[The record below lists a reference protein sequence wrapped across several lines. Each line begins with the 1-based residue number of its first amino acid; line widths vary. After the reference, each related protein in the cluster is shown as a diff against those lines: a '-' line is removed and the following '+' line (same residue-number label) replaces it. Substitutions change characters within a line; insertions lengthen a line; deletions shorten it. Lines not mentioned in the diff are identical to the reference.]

1 MTHQHRNRKA
11 SPLAKR
17 TVAVVGAESL
27 LGRELRELA
36 DRYAPSADLRLI
48 GAETEEGRGITA
60 SEDEAVLLAKLDAEA
75 LACVNLVF
83 LAGPPESSRKALDA
97 LAGSTATVIDVAGF
111 ESAAPLSAPQAGFR
125 PEGGRSRIAHPAAIA
140 LALFF
145 ARLGETGARVE
156 QSVVSVFEPASERGK
171 AGLSEL
177 EKQSI
182 NLLSFRPLP
191 KAVFDTQAG
200 FTLLPE
206 YGEDAPTTL
215 RAAEERLAADAAT
228 LTGMAFPLRLVQAP
242 VFHGH
247 SILAWVRFATPP
259 GSFESLAGDLVDF
272 RGEGVEVPTNT
283 GVTGESGITVGSVR
297 IDRADPRAAW
307 FWIVSDNLRLAAE
320 NAWRAAQEALA

>member
-1 MTHQHRNRKA
+1 MANK
-11 SPLAKR
+11 
-17 TVAVVGAESL
+17 TVAIVGAESL

-36 DRYAPSADLRLI
+36 DRFAPAANLRLI
-48 GAETEEGRGITA
+48 GAETEEGRVITA

-75 LACVNLVF
+75 LAGADIVF
-83 LAGPPESSRKALDA
+83 LAGPPEASRKTLDA
-97 LAGSTATVIDVAGF
+97 LSGSAATVIDGTGL
-111 ESAAPLSAPQAGFR
+111 ESAAPLSAPQAGLR
-125 PEGGRSRIAHPAAIA
+125 PEGNFTRVAHPAAIA

-145 ARLGETGARVE
+145 ARLSETGAQVE
-156 QSVVSVFEPASERGK
+156 QAVVSVFEPASERGQ
-171 AGLSEL
+171 AGMSEL

-191 KAVFDTQAG
+191 KAVFDAQAG
-200 FTLLPE
+200 FNLLPE
-206 YGEDAPTTL
+206 FGEEAPSAL
-215 RAAEERLAADAAT
+215 SAAEDRLAADAAA
-228 LTGMAFPLRLVQAP
+228 LIPAPLSLRLIQAP

-259 GSFESLAGDLVDF
+259 GSFESLAGDLIEF
-272 RGEGVEVPTNT
+272 RGEGVEAPTNV
-283 GVTGESGITVGSVR
+283 GVAGESGIIVGSVR